1 MLYGSMAGHE
11 AAFLRRKLEEQQQQE
26 AAELQHAIELQG
38 RRLMGL
44 QFLDL
49 KSRGH
54 HLGSPVGSPSD
65 GNGGCFSGNGN
76 GVHLDDAISTIQ
88 GPVLEKHLHVD
99 FFFFANAHLVAR
111 VFRAHHDFH
120 ACLLQITT
128 G

>member
-11 AAFLRRKLEEQQQQE
+11 AAFLRRRLEEQQE

-49 KSRGH
+49 KNRGH
-54 HLGSPVGSPSD
+54 HLLGSPVGSPSD

-88 GPVLEKHLHVD
+88 GPVLEKHYMSI
-99 FFFFANAHLVAR
+99 FFSF
-111 VFRAHHDFH
+111 
-120 ACLLQITT
+120 LQMHIWLP
-128 G
+128 